1 MMSGETPL
9 GEQRSGDLVE
19 RVKPLAKT
27 GFDWLT
33 IKPMWKAYSSAG
45 GVVALLVGMLLWVA
59 WAFVIGVPA
68 AVVGAILAAIGVVG
82 SAGMVTQLGVYAA
95 VVPTAYGGYRAYR
108 LSQDRQTVLELFQN
122 PTVQNGAAGFD
133 YLDDDDAFVRANGA
147 GAIARAMSEH
157 DPGKVIKQAGVD
169 RDEAARRLAD
179 LLHDDDEDVRTA
191 GSEALAYLSRDF
203 SEAVMQYRDDV
214 FAATS
219 YSTSLVQGNAAVIAG
234 NMATTDPSLA
244 DVAVE
249 QVEPLC
255 DDPDPDVR
263 GMVATALGLIPNE
276 RAGELLV
283 ALAEDTNADVRGR
296 ASEMLDQRRGG
307 GSADA
312 EVDVSQ
318 ETSK

>member
-1 MMSGETPL
+1 MSGETPL

-68 AVVGAILAAIGVVG
+68 AVVG
-82 SAGMVTQLGVYAA
+82 SAGVVTQLGVYAA

-122 PTVQNGAAGFD
+122 PTVQNGASGFD
-133 YLDDDDAFVRANGA
+133 YLGDDDAFVRANGA

-234 NMATTDPSLA
+234 NMATADPSLA

-283 ALAEDTNADVRGR
+283 ALTEDTNADVRER